1 MTAVTPR
8 DENALMWRPSP
19 LPSSGEVFLDARG
32 GGRGMRV
39 SWHPEAD
46 VVVLSLW
53 RGQTC
58 AGSFRL
64 RIEEVPQLIDVLRGG
79 LATSYDHH
87 RGLLDSAFGDEWGD
101 DWEDPDVETSGD
113 GTLAG

>member
-64 RIEEVPQLIDVLRGG
+64 RIDEVPQLIDVLRGG

-87 RGLLDSAFGDEWGD
+87 RGLLDSVFD
-101 DWEDPDVETSGD
+101 DWDDAADSD
-113 GTLAG
+113 GTTVAG

>member
-1 MTAVTPR
+1 
-8 DENALMWRPSP
+8 
-19 LPSSGEVFLDARG
+19 
-32 GGRGMRV
+32 MRV

-53 RGQTC
+53 RGPTC

-101 DWEDPDVETSGD
+101 DWDDDLD
-113 GTLAG
+113 GADDSTVAG